1 MKPVIRRCVK
11 AKMATV
17 EPIFAHNTLQQ
28 YDNFHNMLSTT
39 KPDLDHAVIHRVLWV
54 WIWAAALTVDTR
66 EVLCKDECDTAS
78 RAYRKVSSTWL

>member
-1 MKPVIRRCVK
+1 MKPVIWRCLE

-17 EPIFAHNTLQQ
+17 EPIFAHNTLQR
-28 YDNFHNMLSTT
+28 YDNFNNMLAMT

-66 EVLCKDECDTAS
+66 EVLCKEESVTAT
-78 RAYRKVSSTWL
+78 AYQKV

>member
-1 MKPVIRRCVK
+1 MKPVIWRCLE

-28 YDNFHNMLSTT
+28 YGYFHNMLAMI

-66 EVLCKDECDTAS
+66 EVLCKDECVTAT
-78 RAYRKVSSTWL
+78 AYQKVSSTWL